1 MFDVLTKESFDYKA
15 KYLNEKKL
23 TNIYFI
29 EENQYSSFS
38 MSSSKTLT
46 QNKCSKELSSFLLLF
61 IIFVLRLPEKIN
73 VH

>member
-1 MFDVLTKESFDYKA
+1 MCLQKSIDYKA
-15 KYLNEKKL
+15 KYLNEKNL